1 MGLARELL
9 LKGSESRWLADQLSR
24 RGFVRR
30 ATTRFMP
37 GERMADALAAA
48 GSLAEKGI
56 TSILTLLGEN
66 VDDAEAAAAVTGE
79 LGTLLAHSAE
89 ANLDADISV
98 KPTHLGLDLG
108 FDIAAANLQ
117 ALASVAAGHG
127 RLVAVDMESTRY
139 CEPTLDLYRV
149 LRAEHDNVGI
159 CVQSYLYRTD
169 KDLESLLGLA
179 PMIRLVKGAYK
190 EPADLAYPK
199 KTDVD
204 AGYLRLSK
212 TLLEAARDGSARV
225 AFGTHDADMIAEIN
239 RRAADMKCPRESY
252 EFQMLYGIQRD
263 LQARLAESGYRMR
276 VLISYGACWFPWY
289 MRRLAERPANVG
301 FVLRNMIRG

>member
-1 MGLARELL
+1 MGLARALL

-24 RGFVRR
+24 RRFVRR

-37 GERMADALAAA
+37 GESMDNALEAAR
-48 GSLAEKGI
+48 SLGGRGI

-66 VDDAEAAAAVTGE
+66 VDDAEAARTVTSE
-79 LGTLLAHSAE
+79 FATLLDRSAKS
-89 ANLDADISV
+89 NLDVDISV

-108 FDIAAANLQ
+108 FDVAVDNLGALAVAAAR
-117 ALASVAAGHG
+117 HG

-139 CEPTLDLYRV
+139 CDPTLDLYRV
-149 LRAEHDNVGI
+149 LRAEHENVGI
-159 CVQSYLYRTD
+159 CLQSYLYRTD
-169 KDLESLLGLA
+169 VDLEELIALS

-199 KTDVD
+199 KADVD
-204 AGYLRLSK
+204 DSFLS
-212 TLLEAARDGSARV
+212 LSEVMLEAARDGTARV
-225 AFGTHDADMIAEIN
+225 AFGTHDAAMIAEIN

-252 EFQMLYGIQRD
+252 EFQMLYGIERD
-263 LQARLAESGYRMR
+263 LQARLADSGYRMR
-276 VLISYGACWFPWY
+276 VLISYGAYWFPWY

-301 FVLRNMIRG
+301 FVLRSMLRG

>member
-24 RGFVRR
+24 RRFVRR

-37 GERMADALAAA
+37 GESMDDALQAA
-48 GSLAEKGI
+48 GALGERRI

-66 VDDAEAAAAVTGE
+66 VGDEPAAATVTGE
-79 LGTLLAHSAE
+79 FAALLDRGAK
-89 ANLDADISV
+89 ANLQADISV
-98 KPTHLGLDLG
+98 KPTHVGLDLG
-108 FDIAAANLQ
+108 FDVAVRNLQTLASAAA
-117 ALASVAAGHG
+117 SHG

-149 LRAEHDNVGI
+149 LRGEHENVGI
-159 CVQSYLYRTD
+159 CLQSYLYRTD
-169 KDLESLLGLA
+169 ADLEGLLSLS

-190 EPADLAYPK
+190 EPADLAYPR

-204 AGYLRLSK
+204 ASYLRLSVVM
-212 TLLEAARDGSARV
+212 LEAARDGTARV
-225 AFGTHDADMIAEIN
+225 AFGTHDVSMIAEIN
-239 RRAADMKCPRESY
+239 RRAADMNCPRESY
-252 EFQMLYGIQRD
+252 EFQMLYGIERD
-263 LQARLAESGYRMR
+263 LQTRLAEAGYRMR
-276 VLISYGACWFPWY
+276 VLISYGAYWFPWY

-301 FVLRNMIRG
+301 FVLRSMLRG